1 MRLVVADAGPLHY
14 LVLIGHV
21 DLLPCLFD
29 HIYLPSTVRDELAH
43 HRAPPLVRTWISNIP
58 AWLSVLP
65 DPTLAHDPTLSRLD
79 DGEAAAIVLAQSI
92 GADLIF
98 MDDRAGVKAAREQG
112 FAVTGTLGVLDMAAR
127 A

>member
-1 MRLVVADAGPLHY
+1 
-14 LVLIGHV
+14 
-21 DLLPCLFD
+21 
-29 HIYLPSTVRDELAH
+29 
-43 HRAPPLVRTWISNIP
+43 
-58 AWLSVLP
+58 AWLSMLP

-92 GADLIF
+92 GADLIL

-127 A
+127 RGMIEIREKFERLRPTNFLFLPKILDRLIGN